1 MVLGFGISLN
11 ETLITIHNVAL
22 FSISRSLHGYHSIT
36 FHDLFNFL
44 SRLLTQMQFD
54 DFLNT
59 LHIYYSTCIG
69 THVRIQKNSYTIS
82 HLLDF
87 FHIKKKLIYH
97 NLQLAYRENHT
108 HFI

>member
-11 ETLITIHNVAL
+11 ETMITIHNVAL

-69 THVRIQKNSYTIS
+69 THVRIQKIVAPSVTSLIFS
-82 HLLDF
+82 TL
-87 FHIKKKLIYH
+87 KKV
-97 NLQLAYRENHT
+97 NLP
-108 HFI
+108 

>member
-22 FSISRSLHGYHSIT
+22 FSIHGYHSIT

-69 THVRIQKNSYTIS
+69 THVRIQKIVAPSVTSLIFS
-82 HLLDF
+82 TL
-87 FHIKKKLIYH
+87 KKV
-97 NLQLAYRENHT
+97 NLP
-108 HFI
+108 